1 MYKCDMC
8 ACYMRMPNKIGR
20 KDNLTGEHIKY
31 NICNICM
38 KADKCKPQQ
47 KFLYIHKKLNHR
59 EGFQISSSRH
69 RPKEKK

>member
-8 ACYMRMPNKIGR
+8 ACYMRKPNKIGR

-38 KADKCKPQQ
+38 KADKCKHQQ
-47 KFLYIHKKLNHR
+47 QFAYIHKKLN
-59 EGFQISSSRH
+59 
-69 RPKEKK
+69 P